1 MKTTLE
7 EWRAVYLK
15 NYEEKIRHHFDWTMK
30 KTEAEPEED
39 VFLLGGLMINSGRYD
54 IQQEAKKSLIEGIE
68 EWLKPKI
75 ELIPLERS
83 IPPFWFYKSWFG
95 W

>member
-7 EWRAVYLK
+7 EWRSVYLK
-15 NYEEKIRHHFDWTMK
+15 CYEETTRHHFDWTMK

-39 VFLLGGLMINSGRYD
+39 VYLSGGFLLNSNRYD

-68 EWLKPKI
+68 EWLKPKM
-75 ELIPLERS
+75 EFIPEYRQL
-83 IPPFWFYKSWFG
+83 PPLWFHKNWLG
-95 W
+95 